1 MRHFIVSAVL
11 VLSMFVIAGCGDSPV
26 GPPRT
31 AGDGTTFQDMSSGN
45 TVITHPNGKVSV
57 APNK

>member
-1 MRHFIVSAVL
+1 MRKVFASAVL
-11 VLSMFVIAGCGDSPV
+11 LFSMVFVAGCGDNPV
-26 GPPRT
+26 GAPRT

-45 TVITHPNGKVSV
+45 TVITHPNGSVSV

>member
-1 MRHFIVSAVL
+1 MRQLIATALL
-11 VLSMFVIAGCGDSPV
+11 VLTIFLLSGCTDSPV

-31 AGDGTTFQDMSSGN
+31 AADGTTFQDMSSGN
-45 TVITHPNGKVSV
+45 TVITHPNGSISV